1 MQTTLFILAWV
12 VAFFGVIVFAFYGAR
27 GKAEPAQS
35 GKAAALGSMPA
46 GIRVLI
52 GLTAALALVM
62 IPVLVTASASDR
74 LPSGAGTYTL
84 DSTEQE
90 REGREIFRQTCA
102 SCHTLSAA
110 NARGIYGPNLDTLG
124 LGAEGSALRI
134 EAAIK
139 NGGVAGNQM
148 PKVLLEGE
156 DAKLVS
162 EYVASVA
169 GK

>member
-12 VAFFGVIVFAFYGAR
+12 IAFFGVVAVAFYSTR
-27 GKAEPAQS
+27 SKAEKK
-35 GKAAALGSMPA
+35 GALGSMP
-46 GIRVLI
+46 GGVRVLV

-74 LPSGAGTYTL
+74 VPSGAGTYTL
-84 DSTEQE
+84 DSTETE

-110 NARGIYGPNLDTLG
+110 NARGVYGPNLDTMG
-124 LGAEGSALRI
+124 LDAEGSSARI

-139 NGGVAGNQM
+139 NGGASGTQM
-148 PKVLLEGE
+148 PKALLEGE

-162 EYVASVA
+162 EYVAAVA